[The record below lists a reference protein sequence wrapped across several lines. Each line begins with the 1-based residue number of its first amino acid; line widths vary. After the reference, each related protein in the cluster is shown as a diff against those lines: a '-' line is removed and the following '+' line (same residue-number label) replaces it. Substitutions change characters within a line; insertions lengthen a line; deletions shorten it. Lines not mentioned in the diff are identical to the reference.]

1 MSIDYAAAGG
11 IARITLNRPEKRN
24 AITGEMMS
32 ALREALQRAQDD
44 SAVLVLLIRG
54 AGKDFCAGMDLSEVL
69 RSGDDEATALASAR
83 RLGEL
88 YIAMHRH
95 PKPIVAAVQ
104 GRALGGGAGI
114 ATACDLIVAN
124 ESAQF
129 GYPEVKLGFV
139 PAIVAT
145 MLRRA
150 VNERQ
155 AMELALTGEPL
166 NAPRAYAIGLINR
179 VFPDAEFD
187 AAEFDTNVEGYV
199 AALAANSATAMTLS
213 KALLYQ
219 TDGMSFEASIE
230 AGIQANVEAR
240 MTDDFKRGVE
250 RFLKKTR

>member
-1 MSIDYAAAGG
+1 MSIEYAAAAGV
-11 IARITLNRPEKRN
+11 ARITLNRPEKRN
-24 AITGEMMS
+24 AITDEMIS
-32 ALREALQRAQDD
+32 ALREALRRAADD
-44 SAVLVLLIRG
+44 SSARVLLIRG
-54 AGKDFCAGMDLSEVL
+54 AGKEFCSGLDLNEVL
-69 RSGDDEATALASAR
+69 RSGDDEATVLASAR

-88 YIAMHRH
+88 YIAMRRH

-104 GRALGGGAGI
+104 GRALGGGAGL
-114 ATACDLIVAN
+114 ATAADLIVAA

-155 AMELALTGEPL
+155 ALELALTGEPL
-166 NAPRAYAIGLINR
+166 SAPRAYAVGLINR

-187 AAEFDTNVEGYV
+187 AGVEGYV
-199 AALAANSATAMTLS
+199 AALVEKSVTAMSLS

-230 AGIQANVEAR
+230 AGIEANVQAR

-250 RFLKKTR
+250 RFFKKS